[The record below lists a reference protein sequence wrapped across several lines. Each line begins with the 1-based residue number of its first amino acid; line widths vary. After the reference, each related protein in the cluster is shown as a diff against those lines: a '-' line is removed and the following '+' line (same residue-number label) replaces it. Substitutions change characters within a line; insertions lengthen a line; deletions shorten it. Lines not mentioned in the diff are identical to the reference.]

1 MISRCFSARQ
11 WGNLVLLSSE
21 WDLYQ
26 FGIPHLTRRIVKLS
40 AEESRQ
46 HFKIYEV
53 ISGMQQELKNPDSA
67 LAKLIAENRS

>member
-1 MISRCFSARQ
+1 VISPCFSARQ
-11 WGNLVLLSSE
+11 SGNLVLLSSE

-40 AEESRQ
+40 PEKYRE

-53 ISGMQQELKNPDSA
+53 ISRMQEEVKNPDSA